1 MQGRL
6 QEEIVQTASFLQPLF
21 ILNLSKTLIIHTIIH
36 ILRILKIHLWESI
49 LNSLRQEWI
58 NSNNKLGQVAAE
70 FQSI

>member
-1 MQGRL
+1 
-6 QEEIVQTASFLQPLF
+6 
-21 ILNLSKTLIIHTIIH
+21 
-36 ILRILKIHLWESI
+36 LWESI